1 MGNHFEDEDQ
11 SGETIGALGVVFNYK
26 PGDDKA
32 IFVKISNQ
40 IRDEMQ
46 AMTPNAGALFGPG
59 K

>member
-1 MGNHFEDEDQ
+1 MKDQ